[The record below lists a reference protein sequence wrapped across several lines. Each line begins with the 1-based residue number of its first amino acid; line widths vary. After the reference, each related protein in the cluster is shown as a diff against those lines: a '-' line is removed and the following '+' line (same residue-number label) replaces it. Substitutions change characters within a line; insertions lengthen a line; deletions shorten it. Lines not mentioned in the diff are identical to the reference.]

1 MSDNNFEY
9 KTESELLESK
19 KIIISNLEDLWDNYI
34 FNHIEMLKATS
45 INDEGQ
51 ITYDDSYVPLR
62 QKCADDIIAF
72 EGLQKELTN
81 INNALNELF

>member
-19 KIIISNLEDLWDNYI
+19 KIIISNMKDIWDDYI

-45 INDEGQ
+45 INDKGQ
-51 ITYDDSYVPLR
+51 VVYDDSYIPLR
-62 QKCADDIIAF
+62 QRCADDIIEF
-72 EGLQKELTN
+72 DGLEKELTN
-81 INNALNELF
+81 INNALNEIF